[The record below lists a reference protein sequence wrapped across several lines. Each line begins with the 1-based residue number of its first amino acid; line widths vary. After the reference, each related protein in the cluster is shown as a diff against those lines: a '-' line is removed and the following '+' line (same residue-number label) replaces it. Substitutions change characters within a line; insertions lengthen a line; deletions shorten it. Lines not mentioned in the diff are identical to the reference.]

1 MRVFLASVFALT
13 AALHTAPAVAG
24 ERTKLEV
31 EVYEYVMEQVDYYEL
46 LNEPKVM
53 ASCIDWNAPNES
65 GVYVHNVFTY
75 YTGQSS
81 DRPIFSSE
89 LARSA
94 MTWCKKWKKAEKI
107 DCTCQMLDKNGKN
120 VLKAKTRN

>member
-1 MRVFLASVFALT
+1 MENVFDVLK
-13 AALHTAPAVAG
+13 
-24 ERTKLEV
+24 ERGFI
-31 EVYEYVMEQVDYYEL
+31 EQTTGDEAIYEL

-53 ASCIDWNAPNES
+53 ASCIDWNASNES

-75 YTGQSS
+75 YTGITS